1 VIDHWLLLAYSLA
14 LLLDYSL
21 AQTASVN
28 VAVSPL
34 PPKSGVSTDLSASM
48 YVSITADSSLQQQ
61 QQHASTMVRHLFHRP
76 AMPALPLADLT

>member
-61 QQHASTMVRHLFHRP
+61 QQQQTSTMIQTSVSPTSKAST
-76 AMPALPLADLT
+76 AIG